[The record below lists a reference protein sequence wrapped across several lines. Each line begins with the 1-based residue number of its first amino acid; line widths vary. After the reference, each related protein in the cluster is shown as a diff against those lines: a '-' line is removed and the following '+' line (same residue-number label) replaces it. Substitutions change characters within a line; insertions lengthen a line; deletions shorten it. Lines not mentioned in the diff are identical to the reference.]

1 MCHSLLEVV
10 FEKNVTVVTGRNGS
24 GKSAILTALV
34 VGLGG
39 KAAAT
44 NRGNSI
50 KGFLK
55 AGETWGQVEV
65 VLNNDDIYGYK
76 PQVGERTERRNG

>member
-1 MCHSLLEVV
+1 MVLKNFMCHSHLEVKLG
-10 FEKNVTVVTGRNGS
+10 KNINYITGRNGS

-39 KAAAT
+39 KASLT

-50 KGFLK
+50 KGDNKIVKKILSLFILS
-55 AGETWGQVEV
+55 V
-65 VLNNDDIYGYK
+65 
-76 PQVGERTERRNG
+76 

>member
-1 MCHSLLEVV
+1 MVLCNFMCHSLMEVE
-10 FEKNVTVVTGRNGS
+10 FSDGITFITGRNGS

-39 KAAAT
+39 KASLT

-50 KGFLK
+50 KGMKNLCF
-55 AGETWGQVEV
+55 A
-65 VLNNDDIYGYK
+65 
-76 PQVGERTERRNG
+76 